1 MPHDSLPPPP
11 LPFVPI
17 VSQAPPYILHG
28 HSKVAPFAVVQTI
41 VFEDTHARMDYIEQL
56 WTPHYGSCVSHSMAS
71 LIFILKNDFI
81 H

>member
-1 MPHDSLPPPP
+1 MPYDSLPPPL

-41 VFEDTHARMDYIEQL
+41 VLEDTHACMDRIE
-56 WTPHYGSCVSHSMAS
+56 
-71 LIFILKNDFI
+71 
-81 H
+81 